1 MYLSIYIYVYRSP
14 NFVWCKPTLP
24 FRPVQAIL
32 PFQGRRATSMAKGP
46 SSQRHG
52 WIAWSVCGILSADW
66 YNPIMVTM
74 DCMGCVFSDDIV
86 YYNPIMVSLCFS
98 KSNSESKC
106 FSTDFVTPIWK
117 DNRRLE
123 TMSESAPSLLEIA
136 FGLELKVTSYA
147 GVAHNLQ
154 RFSYPPVIKRGW
166 EIAEW
171 NGYFFC
177 WENHRTKWMEGTW

>member
-1 MYLSIYIYVYRSP
+1 MLITGRQGRRQECKMVLPVGFRWNDISTFSAQDVSIFYDAMMQLYIYIYNYIIIYHMYLSIYIYIYVYRSP

-86 YYNPIMVSLCFS
+86 YYNPIMVSLCF
-98 KSNSESKC
+98 
-106 FSTDFVTPIWK
+106 F
-117 DNRRLE
+117 
-123 TMSESAPSLLEIA
+123 
-136 FGLELKVTSYA
+136 
-147 GVAHNLQ
+147 
-154 RFSYPPVIKRGW
+154 
-166 EIAEW
+166 
-171 NGYFFC
+171 
-177 WENHRTKWMEGTW
+177 

>member
-1 MYLSIYIYVYRSP
+1 
-14 NFVWCKPTLP
+14 
-24 FRPVQAIL
+24 
-32 PFQGRRATSMAKGP
+32 
-46 SSQRHG
+46 
-52 WIAWSVCGILSADW
+52 
-66 YNPIMVTM
+66 MVTR

-86 YYNPIMVSLCFS
+86 YYNPIMVCVFS
-98 KSNSESKC
+98 KSDSESKC

-171 NGYFFC
+171 NGVFFLAEKTIELNG
-177 WENHRTKWMEGTW
+177 WRVHGNPIIVMVYKLGTMIKMIQIWSTIFKDIIQLYPHVSQ